1 MCGLGRSLYNSLMVA
16 CGDEVVVVAAHN
28 VAAIDDVAAAND
40 FSAADDVTA
49 ADGFAAGDGVVV
61 AVGATAVIDVR
72 VQQCWMRAC
81 KNPQSHLVSAVV
93 TLRGNNLS
101 W

>member
-28 VAAIDDVAAAND
+28 VAAIDDVA
-40 FSAADDVTA
+40 T

-81 KNPQSHLVSAVV
+81 KNPQSHLVSAMV
-93 TLRGNNLS
+93 TLRGKKSL
-101 W
+101 WWYQ